1 MRKIID
7 FLTSY
12 FKTDNDII
20 TGKLIKLKYNYEL
33 LKDVTMDL
41 IVVDGDI
48 IKANSIIE
56 KIIKYDFLED
66 IEIPVPNITEASYK
80 KVRLLYWATDDLTKL
95 SDLDKEIKR
104 FINLSND
111 LINKFNALKFKNP
124 NGNFYKYNI
133 RRLQPYIINI
143 VEIRKSLLL
152 VCDRG

>member
-56 KIIKYDFLED
+56 KI
-66 IEIPVPNITEASYK
+66 T
-80 KVRLLYWATDDLTKL
+80 R
-95 SDLDKEIKR
+95 
-104 FINLSND
+104 
-111 LINKFNALKFKNP
+111 
-124 NGNFYKYNI
+124 
-133 RRLQPYIINI
+133 
-143 VEIRKSLLL
+143 
-152 VCDRG
+152 